1 MRFDKKQFLLKL
13 RDNEKKLYL
22 FVKIILILT
31 PLILWLFIYID
42 FNVILNNEQTT
53 LWVHAPSTVET
64 DEEFEITV
72 EAWDQYERIAGG
84 YTGKIYFNVESY
96 NYTTLRR
103 IPSKHD
109 LPGDHRFTSNVI
121 WGGLIPAYKT
131 VGEDNG
137 KKKFDASISTPGIH
151 YIIVEDS
158 GEEYRSN
165 PIIVKPKD
173 SEFLRLYW
181 GDIHG
186 HTELSDGSGTPEE
199 AYEFARDVAL
209 LDFAALTDHTEYFTR
224 MGDVDV
230 FNSFNNYIEITNSF
244 NDPGE
249 FATLIAVE
257 WTPRT
262 TPSQRQEG
270 KVYGHLNVYFEGDD
284 MPFFSSLTHETP
296 DKLYDYIKEKTDDD
310 FLAWTHHTL
319 RSDYASD
326 YAFYDED
333 INTLIEVYS
342 VHGSCETSGDDTYFE
357 EISKL
362 PDDIDGYS
370 ARDAL
375 RMGRR
380 FGFIASGDSHDGRLG
395 HSISHTDADAYN
407 QYPYTLAGYRLGHAY
422 PNGLAGIFASK
433 LSRKQIFNALKTRS
447 CYGTTGV
454 NRHYIEF
461 SINNISV
468 GVNDSTVYVPQANS
482 TRHIEILVCA
492 DGVSM
497 GPDDFTEIE
506 EIEIY
511 KNSKL
516 WKSYE
521 DIDKLIK
528 RIVVNDTV
536 NITGTKYSKDKC
548 VKKSDGKWYIHENS
562 LKAVDPGDLNTD
574 GFDYY
579 YVRMRDTNGGA
590 AWIGPIWVGPK

>member
-1 MRFDKKQFLLKL
+1 MRFDKKQYLLKL
-13 RDNEKKLYL
+13 KANKKKFFL
-22 FVKIILILT
+22 VAKIVLILT
-31 PLILWLFIYID
+31 PLILWILIYID
-42 FNVILNNEQTT
+42 FNVMLNNDQTT
-53 LWVHAPSTVET
+53 LWIHGPSTVEA

-84 YTGKIYFNVESY
+84 YIGKISFSIESY
-96 NYTTLRR
+96 NYTTLSRM
-103 IPSKHD
+103 PSKYD
-109 LPGDHRFTSNVI
+109 LPDDHRFSSNAI
-121 WGGLIPAYKT
+121 WGGLFPAYKNI
-131 VGEDNG
+131 GEDNG
-137 KKKFDASISTPGIH
+137 KKKFDASITTPGIH
-151 YIIVEDS
+151 YIIIEDS

-186 HTELSDGSGTPEE
+186 HTELSDGSGSQEE

-249 FATLIAVE
+249 FVTLVAVE

-270 KVYGHLNVYFEGDD
+270 KVYGHLNVYVEGDD
-284 MPFFSSLTHETP
+284 IPFFSSLTYETP
-296 DKLYDYIKEKTDDD
+296 DELYAYIKENTDDD

-326 YAFYDED
+326 YAFYDEN

-342 VHGSCETSGDDTYFE
+342 VHGSCESSGDDTYYE

-362 PDDIDGYS
+362 PDDINGYS

-375 RMGRR
+375 RMGRK

-422 PNGLAGIFASK
+422 PNGLAGIFASR
-433 LSRKQIFNALKTRS
+433 LSRSQIFNALKTRA

-461 SINNISV
+461 SINNITV
-468 GVNDSTVYVPQANS
+468 GVNDSTVYVPQVNS
-482 TRHIEILVCA
+482 TRQIEILVCA

-516 WKSYE
+516 WKSFE
-521 DIDKLIK
+521 DVNRPIK
-528 RIVVNDTV
+528 RIIVNDTV

-548 VKKSDGKWYIHENS
+548 VKKSDGKWYIHERS
-562 LKAVDPGDLNTD
+562 IKAIDPGDLNTD

-579 YVRMRDTNGGA
+579 YVRMRDSNGGA
-590 AWIGPIWVGPK
+590 AWIGPIWVGIK